1 VIVARAA
8 AFTAAAFALGIDA
21 YYALTIFSD
30 PSHELLSPVPF
41 AFAGAI
47 FVASVLL
54 LVAPGRLR
62 ATAAAAVVLAVCA
75 VISGFS
81 IGFLLVPS
89 VVLALIAS
97 SRA

>member
-1 VIVARAA
+1 
-8 AFTAAAFALGIDA
+8 
-21 YYALTIFSD
+21 
-30 PSHELLSPVPF
+30 
-41 AFAGAI
+41 
-47 FVASVLL
+47 
-54 LVAPGRLR
+54 
-62 ATAAAAVVLAVCA
+62 